1 MNDKISTM
9 LSFAIRA
16 GKNVWGVDN
25 IPLRR
30 GVGVVVVCPTL
41 SERSLKKLKEQIN
54 VPIVRSKRP
63 LEDLLGHSGKAIGVV
78 DKNMV
83 NEILKN
89 IDENYELI
97 SEVK

>member
-25 IPLRR
+25 IPFRR
-30 GVGVVVVCPTL
+30 NVGVVVICPTL
-41 SERSLKKLKEQIN
+41 SERSVKRLKEQVS
-54 VPIVRSKRP
+54 VPVIRSKRP
-63 LEDLLGHSGKAIGVV
+63 LVEILAHSGKAIGVT
-78 DKNMV
+78 DENMV
-83 NEILKN
+83 KEILKN

-97 SEVK
+97 SEGK